1 MNVDQW
7 HEAMSSSKTFLICLN
22 LPGKF
27 SVYNSTV
34 RFALRLYAVLVKI
47 LRLEFKRQTE
57 ELRTKLPFG
66 KRKLQNLK
74 LSPYFLSFLF
84 FFFLVLF
91 SFFVIL
97 YDLGFDQDAEKC
109 HGECLGSAAP
119 SSQFLP
125 HSWVS
130 SAEVILHLVQV
141 LRGDS
146 DVMSVVQNST
156 HLNAAKK

>member
-1 MNVDQW
+1 MNADQW

-22 LPGKF
+22 LHGKF

-34 RFALRLYAVLVKI
+34 GFALRLYAVLVKI
-47 LRLEFKRQTE
+47 LRLEFKRQSE
-57 ELRTKLPFG
+57 ELRTELPFG
-66 KRKLQNLK
+66 KRNYKI
-74 LSPYFLSFLF
+74 LSYLHIFCLSFF

-91 SFFVIL
+91 FFFVVL

-109 HGECLGSAAP
+109 HGKCLGSAAL

-156 HLNAAKK
+156 HVNAAKK